1 MYMYINI
8 SLYKFVYELFVYIC
22 VYIIIDYVWVVHM
35 IYNISYVVYI
45 ERDVKKLLQSLN
57 EELKHPYCLNA

>member
-1 MYMYINI
+1 
-8 SLYKFVYELFVYIC
+8 
-22 VYIIIDYVWVVHM
+22 M

-45 ERDVKKLLQSLN
+45 ERDVKKLLQNLN